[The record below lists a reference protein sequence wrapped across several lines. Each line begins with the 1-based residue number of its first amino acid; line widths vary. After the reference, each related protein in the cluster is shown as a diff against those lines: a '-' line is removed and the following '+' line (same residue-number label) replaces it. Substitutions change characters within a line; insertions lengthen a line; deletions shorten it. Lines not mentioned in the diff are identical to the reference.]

1 MSNQHKLS
9 GLLQEA
15 AAVGQQEWFSCPESF
30 CYPMMY
36 DLLCN
41 DLLYNDASENSDN
54 RFQFV
59 GLKLLLQ
66 WLQFL
71 KLLLFRSNDRYLI
84 QEENHHIDWYRPKE
98 QWTKQP
104 GTPYFLQLAVHP
116 LKYLKCNIKT
126 FCHHSALL
134 DSAYS
139 CSYASMWLSLEFHP
153 NNS

>member
-66 WLQFL
+66 
-71 KLLLFRSNDRYLI
+71 
-84 QEENHHIDWYRPKE
+84 
-98 QWTKQP
+98 
-104 GTPYFLQLAVHP
+104 
-116 LKYLKCNIKT
+116 
-126 FCHHSALL
+126 
-134 DSAYS
+134 
-139 CSYASMWLSLEFHP
+139 
-153 NNS
+153 